1 MSSKMNSQGVTL
13 VEVMI
18 SLVILLIVFMGL
30 IQASLLTINHNMRNE
45 VRDEAVRV
53 GAASMALLRS
63 FNYSCGE
70 LDPVLS
76 AALVNGNLANCGY
89 TVPLPAATVS
99 SMNNPQ
105 RSFRNLILPG
115 VDPGTT
121 GYKVT
126 KGIVAT
132 ANTKQLSVTVKWRY
146 PGDDPAAPPQSHTI
160 YYTMRN
166 PVQ

>member
-1 MSSKMNSQGVTL
+1 MSSKMNSRGVTL

-45 VRDEAVRV
+45 VRDEAVRI
-53 GAASMALLRS
+53 GAASMGLLRS

-70 LDPVLS
+70 LDPVVD
-76 AALVNGNLANCGY
+76 AELVNGTLSNCGY
-89 TVPLPAATVS
+89 TPPLSTTALNTPTK
-99 SMNNPQ
+99 N
-105 RSFRNLILPG
+105 FRNLS
-115 VDPGTT
+115 VQYT
-121 GYKVT
+121 VR
-126 KGIVAT
+126 KGIVT
-132 ANTKQLSVTVKWRY
+132 STDTNTKQLRVNVQWRY
-146 PGDDPAAPPQSHTI
+146 PGDDAAAPPQSHLI